1 MISARLIDPLVA
13 TKGRKIFVNDLGDLF
28 YEGHTFAEIA
38 AVIGTSINTAA
49 SRYRY
54 AIENI
59 RATIPHPE
67 SVR

>member
-1 MISARLIDPLVA
+1 V
-13 TKGRKIFVNDLGDLF
+13 
-28 YEGHTFAEIA
+28 EIA

-59 RATIPHPE
+59 RATLTHPE